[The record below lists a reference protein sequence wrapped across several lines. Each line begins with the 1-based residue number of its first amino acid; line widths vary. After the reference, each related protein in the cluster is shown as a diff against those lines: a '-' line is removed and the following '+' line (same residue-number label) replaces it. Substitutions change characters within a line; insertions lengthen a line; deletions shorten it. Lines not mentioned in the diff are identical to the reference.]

1 MSVRKGSRSWEEQT
15 KTQLSPTTVRFKC
28 VDAFDSVSHTQISS
42 GVKEPRVRGQ
52 SLCCS
57 CPLAIQPPY
66 SEATL
71 MTTSLHP
78 HLEMSWLY
86 EQKST
91 DHFYYMPF
99 YTILKCSNTP
109 WRSFHLRTYRTLP
122 FSQLHSIPFAAVPSS
137 ISSIC
142 AISNTFTI

>member
-109 WRSFHLRTYRTLP
+109 WRLFHLRTYRTLP